1 MVDARVVLLPDE
13 GWDRQRL
20 AAERVGLGLVALLP
34 DLPEVPADLPPRLV
48 DARRIAW
55 TAIWVNDHEVPG
67 PVVLV
72 AHGDAARLLPALSLS
87 QRSAHRLVTGYV
99 ILDAPATPAPSL
111 EWPDAPVWWVASP
124 GADAVVAEGAL
135 SARLRG
141 FHVLE
146 GVEQAAAVATAAS

>member
-1 MVDARVVLLPDE
+1 MPANHVILLPDE

-20 AAERVGLGLVALLP
+20 AAELVGRGLAAFVPELP
-34 DLPEVPADLPPRLV
+34 DVPRDLPPRLV
-48 DARRIAW
+48 DARRVAL
-55 TAIWVNDHEVPG
+55 TALWLNDHRVPG

-111 EWPDAPVWWVASP
+111 EWPDAPVWWVASAA
-124 GADAVVAEGAL
+124 ADAAVVEGAL

-146 GVEQAAAVATAAS
+146 GVEEAAAVATAAG